1 MAVLK
6 IPQSQ
11 SKVRE
16 RQVAQTGAL
25 TLPFSLATTIGQGFA
40 AIGKVVD
47 DIHKEQVAVEDNN
60 RLLEVIKT
68 ASMDINQVSA
78 SVSKNTDMKT
88 AIDLFE
94 ASTKAD
100 KYASL
105 TANDRPRVKKQFNE
119 WLNKTK
125 ISEYSSIAK
134 QVTKNHIDKTKTTH
148 NEYLDGLTLMM
159 ASSDITKASNART
172 DFDSFFTKA
181 VNGSVYSSSEFA
193 KLKKDKT
200 LQAEK
205 NVVLFGAKNH
215 PNYTINNY
223 EEIKKKID
231 PKLAAKALETAKIK
245 IASNEDLKIREE
257 QYLDQADITNKVG
270 TFTELLV
277 RIKQFGV
284 LNDPEFASKMPSLDL
299 LNDLRDANKLN
310 SAQYDAL
317 LRFYKDPTAIQD
329 DDALDLI
336 SGQLFIAETVEDLDR
351 IQNNM
356 NFSPEYL
363 ASIGIKDAVTMNN
376 LIDKF
381 KNDRQIFQ
389 DYKQYEKT
397 INNIMGKVEN
407 TLIREFGP
415 KEKADQQLRHSA
427 IRIYNE
433 FIDEGL
439 TPEEAFL
446 KVSKGFM
453 ANNDKV
459 PTIYDVAEVS
469 SIKIPKFSKIQVDQD
484 ANTIFDGLRDKV
496 MEEYKLG
503 NIGIEELKRDIG
515 SLDIMQDVYD
525 IRAEIGDATGDDKFG
540 FSSSNNS
547 TAKGATR

>member
-1 MAVLK
+1 M
-6 IPQSQ
+6 
-11 SKVRE
+11 
-16 RQVAQTGAL
+16 
-25 TLPFSLATTIGQGFA
+25 
-40 AIGKVVD
+40 
-47 DIHKEQVAVEDNN
+47 
-60 RLLEVIKT
+60 
-68 ASMDINQVSA
+68 
-78 SVSKNTDMKT
+78 
-88 AIDLFE
+88 
-94 ASTKAD
+94 
-100 KYASL
+100 
-105 TANDRPRVKKQFNE
+105 
-119 WLNKTK
+119 
-125 ISEYSSIAK
+125 
-134 QVTKNHIDKTKTTH
+134 
-148 NEYLDGLTLMM
+148 
-159 ASSDITKASNART
+159 
-172 DFDSFFTKA
+172 
-181 VNGSVYSSSEFA
+181 
-193 KLKKDKT
+193 
-200 LQAEK
+200 
-205 NVVLFGAKNH
+205 
-215 PNYTINNY
+215 
-223 EEIKKKID
+223 
-231 PKLAAKALETAKIK
+231 
-245 IASNEDLKIREE
+245 
-257 QYLDQADITNKVG
+257 
-270 TFTELLV
+270 LV

-329 DDALDLI
+329 DETLDLI

-389 DYKQYEKT
+389 DYKAYEKT

-415 KEKADQQLRHSA
+415 KEKADQALRHSA

-453 ANNDKV
+453 SNNDKV

-469 SIKIPKFSKIQVDQD
+469 SIRIPAAAKIQKDQD
-484 ANTIFDGLRDKV
+484 PIIFFDGLRDKV

-503 NIGIEELKRDIG
+503 NIGIDELKRDIG
-515 SLDIMQDVYD
+515 SLDIMQDVFD
-525 IRAEIGDATGDDKFG
+525 IRKEIGDATGNPDFG
-540 FSSSNNS
+540 FSAQTIQHLRQQDKWQRNWTTTIRRVWLYFWFLSANKEVEERYSSLFLL
-547 TAKGATR
+547 TRKNEIDPYEFLGKKLKELVLLKELQIKQNWRRQTKFSHQF

>member
-1 MAVLK
+1 
-6 IPQSQ
+6 
-11 SKVRE
+11 
-16 RQVAQTGAL
+16 
-25 TLPFSLATTIGQGFA
+25 
-40 AIGKVVD
+40 
-47 DIHKEQVAVEDNN
+47 
-60 RLLEVIKT
+60 
-68 ASMDINQVSA
+68 
-78 SVSKNTDMKT
+78 
-88 AIDLFE
+88 
-94 ASTKAD
+94 
-100 KYASL
+100 
-105 TANDRPRVKKQFNE
+105 
-119 WLNKTK
+119 
-125 ISEYSSIAK
+125 
-134 QVTKNHIDKTKTTH
+134 
-148 NEYLDGLTLMM
+148 
-159 ASSDITKASNART
+159 
-172 DFDSFFTKA
+172 
-181 VNGSVYSSSEFA
+181 
-193 KLKKDKT
+193 
-200 LQAEK
+200 
-205 NVVLFGAKNH
+205 
-215 PNYTINNY
+215 
-223 EEIKKKID
+223 
-231 PKLAAKALETAKIK
+231 
-245 IASNEDLKIREE
+245 
-257 QYLDQADITNKVG
+257 
-270 TFTELLV
+270 
-277 RIKQFGV
+277 
-284 LNDPEFASKMPSLDL
+284 
-299 LNDLRDANKLN
+299 
-310 SAQYDAL
+310 
-317 LRFYKDPTAIQD
+317 
-329 DDALDLI
+329 
-336 SGQLFIAETVEDLDR
+336 
-351 IQNNM
+351 M

-415 KEKADQQLRHSA
+415 KEKADQALRHSA

-439 TPEEAFL
+439 NPEEAFL